1 MKKNYLK
8 IDVCKEC
15 GGKCCKHLPGIA
27 HPCDFKKPLKESLIE
42 AFKSGHWAIDW
53 YEGDPVK
60 GRYKLHN
67 VLFIRPKV
75 KGVSELFDLTW
86 GGECIFLAY
95 DGCTLKPLERP
106 RGCRLLEPISVDRCV
121 PHKVEDKATC
131 ARPWMPYQKVIL
143 KAARAVGE
151 SIKNAH
157 KAEATSLIEQMFGIY
172 RAPL

>member
-8 IDVCKEC
+8 TDICKEC
-15 GGKCCKHLPGIA
+15 GGKCCKHMPGIT
-27 HPCDFKKPLKESLIE
+27 HPCDFKNPLEESLIE
-42 AFKSGHWAIDW
+42 AFRSGHWAIDW
-53 YEGDPVK
+53 YDGDPVK
-60 GRYKLHN
+60 YRYKLHN

-75 KGVSELFDLTW
+75 KGVSELFDPTW

-106 RGCRLLEPISVDRCV
+106 RGCRLMEPMTTNKCLL
-121 PHKVEDKATC
+121 HGGDKAACT
-131 ARPWMPYQKVIL
+131 RPWISYQKVIL

-157 KAEATSLIEQMFGIY
+157 RSEAPSSMEQILGI
-172 RAPL
+172 